1 MKYGKTDIIVCE
13 DEHDLGRHRFTIVPL
28 ASKRPIMTRVLAAE
42 AATEEIPATIIRNY
56 EGKLYLDENSYP
68 G

>member
-1 MKYGKTDIIVCE
+1 MSAQHK
-13 DEHDLGRHRFTIVPL
+13 FTIVPL
-28 ASKRPIMTRVLAAE
+28 ASKRPIMSRVLAAE
-42 AATEEIPATIIRNY
+42 TATEEIPATIIRNY